1 MVPFIKELQPALR
14 ALCTRLNLKLLY
26 KRTVNLG
33 NLLAPRRPSTGRMQ
47 QKNVVYKISCKQC
60 EVSYVG
66 QTKRTLATRVKEH
79 SRSVDAA
86 KTSLFVDRKGKN
98 DTGLPAHCLDTDF
111 SHRFDFDNAEV
122 LCRETHW
129 GKRLKKEAKYIA
141 MVENTCNIQKGRD
154 LNPIWL
160 PLLRHF
166 S

>member
-1 MVPFIKELQPALR
+1 MPRNTQWHCNIFSPFFFFY
-14 ALCTRLNLKLLY
+14 NLK
-26 KRTVNLG
+26 
-33 NLLAPRRPSTGRMQ
+33 TGTARIGAENIKDSNVPQ
-47 QKNVVYKISCKQC
+47 LCRYDGKKNVVYKISCKQC

-129 GKRLKKEAKYIA
+129 GKRLKKEAMYIA

>member
-1 MVPFIKELQPALR
+1 
-14 ALCTRLNLKLLY
+14 
-26 KRTVNLG
+26 
-33 NLLAPRRPSTGRMQ
+33 MQ

-79 SRSVDAA
+79 SRVCRCSQDFL
-86 KTSLFVDRKGKN
+86 KRKRN

-129 GKRLKKEAKYIA
+129 GKRLKKEAMYIA

>member
-1 MVPFIKELQPALR
+1 
-14 ALCTRLNLKLLY
+14 
-26 KRTVNLG
+26 
-33 NLLAPRRPSTGRMQ
+33 MQ

-79 SRSVDAA
+79 SWSVDAA
-86 KTSLFVDRKGKN
+86 KTSFLFVCRHKKGKK

-122 LCRETHW
+122 LYRETHW
-129 GKRLKKEAKYIA
+129 GKRLKKEAMYIA
-141 MVENTCNIQKGRD
+141 MVENTCNIQKSRD
-154 LNPIWL
+154 LNPVVWL